1 MIDINKWEIR
11 DVFKLLKK
19 LDLMYIG
26 LYIFKSIEI

>member
-19 LDLMYIG
+19 LDSMYIG